1 MWIRYSNIIKS
12 TVSLIQ
18 NTYLMKSGK
27 QPTLGSNNQTQ
38 SHLNGRIYSTISWLE
53 KAIDIESREWRTKVK
68 IRANVPKSS
77 KYDIKMPKC
86 NPKCQCAKIQNR
98 QGAARAVCSHRS
110 SQSQKQP
117 VRQIFGSLSFLFL
130 SESRFTVF
138 SEEMVKER
146 ITIKREELT
155 EENRQTGRSY
165 QRKECVREKIK
176 RNEYPAKHL
185 TKGGCW
191 NSLSDSCV
199 ALVVRCLA
207 SLRLPVYNAPIQS
220 SAEISS
226 IIICSH
232 SSQ

>member
-1 MWIRYSNIIKS
+1 MFTMEMCSSLPNVRSMYFLLPVNVILQCKVLGTIIYSNIIKS
-12 TVSLIQ
+12 TVSLFQ
-18 NTYLMKSGK
+18 HMYLMKSGK

-155 EENRQTGRSY
+155 EENQQTGRSY
-165 QRKECVREKIK
+165 QRKECIREMIK

-191 NSLSDSCV
+191 NS
-199 ALVVRCLA
+199 
-207 SLRLPVYNAPIQS
+207 
-220 SAEISS
+220 
-226 IIICSH
+226 
-232 SSQ
+232 